1 MVSDFVIEKA
11 VGGGRGRASS
21 RRVNY
26 FYQLPSE
33 LGNRASCK
41 LRKTLVFIRFDEE
54 GTIFKKEKRLNSVYY
69 YNDYQIP
76 GMAFR

>member
-33 LGNRASCK
+33 LGSRSAGG
-41 LRKTLVFIRFDEE
+41 E
-54 GTIFKKEKRLNSVYY
+54 RL
-69 YNDYQIP
+69 
-76 GMAFR
+76 